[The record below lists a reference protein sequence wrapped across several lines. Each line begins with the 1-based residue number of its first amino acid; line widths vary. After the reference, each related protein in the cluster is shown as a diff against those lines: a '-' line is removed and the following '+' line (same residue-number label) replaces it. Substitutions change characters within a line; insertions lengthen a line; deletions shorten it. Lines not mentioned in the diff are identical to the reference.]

1 MAQYTDSF
9 VQTGVTV
16 EAITQLFYNDSIISA
31 YLEDFKE
38 KITEDDVK
46 AYIDSKLE
54 EGQTADYNIYTTR
67 HILFKTSSEMTE
79 DEKAAVKEVKTE
91 YFSVLEYDDM
101 YTPIWFKNVKEYV
114 EKDVEDIFAF
124 LPLTEVID
132 IKTGPIGF
140 ANEAVWASSFSE
152 EIGYYDLQCI
162 EDYLDFNVSG
172 AIFKTDEF
180 ITLGMLKPSM
190 KLSFWYEFLMRALY
204 RGKRFFVIPKI
215 GYKHYVGREDS
226 LSYIYGNNMSD
237 SEANWWIDLAKKEYF
252 FPHDRNKTYQEE

>member
-1 MAQYTDSF
+1 MEK
-9 VQTGVTV
+9 VT
-16 EAITQLFYNDSIISA
+16 IIIPIINM
-31 YLEDFKE
+31 ENE
-38 KITEDDVK
+38 KNQE
-46 AYIDSKLE
+46 
-54 EGQTADYNIYTTR
+54 
-67 HILFKTSSEMTE
+67 LFKRALDSVDDSQILVVGNEADIKIVEGLKLTKIVRVLINAFDTSYQNQVNL
-79 DEKAAVKEVKTE
+79 AVKEVKTE

>member
-1 MAQYTDSF
+1 MEK
-9 VQTGVTV
+9 VT
-16 EAITQLFYNDSIISA
+16 IIIPIINM
-31 YLEDFKE
+31 ENE
-38 KITEDDVK
+38 KNQE
-46 AYIDSKLE
+46 
-54 EGQTADYNIYTTR
+54 
-67 HILFKTSSEMTE
+67 LFKRALDSVDDSQILVVGNEADIKIVEGLKLTKIVRVLINAFDTFYQNQVNL
-79 DEKAAVKEVKTE
+79 AVKEVKTE